1 MIILRL
7 YVGWWKP
14 VISRRG
20 EIMVGTVLSS
30 RYEILEKVGEG
41 GMSVVYKARD
51 RVLNRIVA
59 VKILREQLTGDEN
72 FIRAF
77 HREAQSAASLS
88 HPNIVSIYDVGED
101 ADKHFIVME
110 LIEGKHLKDLIR
122 QEAPLP
128 LKQSLLITRQI
139 CDALSH
145 AHQKNI
151 IHCDIKPHNIL
162 INEEGRVKV
171 ADFGIARA
179 VNSVTMN
186 LSDRIMGSVFYFSPE
201 QAQQEALNRT
211 SDIYSLGIVLYE
223 MLTGSVPFSGENPI
237 AIALKHVREDIPI
250 TDEMANRCPKELIN
264 ILHRAL
270 EKSPDDRYQSAQ
282 QMARDVSNCLD
293 KIARNPKWDD
303 EVNKTTVFAGLDT
316 NEREVEELSPRRH
329 RREQSVKKTGSRK
342 HKMGIAAILL
352 IAMALGIFIG
362 LWRFAPVQSVEM
374 PKLIGETVKDAQ
386 GTLDE
391 IGLKVNDIKEKE
403 DQDFAPGVIV
413 DQEPSEGTKI
423 RKGAGVTLFVNK
435 SDGGLVQVPSVIGRT
450 LEDAEQLLEDAGF
463 QIGNESN
470 AYSEDIPEDEVM
482 GQNPRGRTQVGY
494 GEKIDLVI
502 SMGKEV
508 ETVVIPD
515 FTGKTLEKAKKSL
528 ASLNLKVGKV
538 DEQENDHVNSGL
550 IFKQRPAKET
560 IVEVGSKI
568 DFVVSADGKQD
579 SEEQDNNGQDNNG
592 QDNNV
597 QTYTVKYKLPESAVE
612 SKVDIIL
619 KDLRGTRTVYTGS
632 HSPGDAIQETIKWEG
647 QQALVQ
653 VLVNGSVVAEEIIT
667 S

>member
-1 MIILRL
+1 MITLRL
-7 YVGWWKP
+7 YVGWLKP
-14 VISRRG
+14 VILRRG
-20 EIMVGTVLSS
+20 EIMVGTVLSG

-77 HREAQSAASLS
+77 HREAQAAASLS
-88 HPNIVSIYDVGED
+88 HPNIVSIYDVGQD

-110 LIEGKHLKDLIR
+110 LIEGKHLKDIIR
-122 QEAPLP
+122 QEAPFP
-128 LKQSLLITRQI
+128 IKQSLIITRQI

-162 INEEGRVKV
+162 INEDGRVKV

-186 LSDRIMGSVFYFSPE
+186 LSDGIMGSVLYFSPE
-201 QAQQEALNRT
+201 QAQQETLNRT

-223 MLTGSVPFSGENPI
+223 MLMGNVPFSGENPI

-250 TDEMANRCPKELIN
+250 TDEMANRWPKELIN

-270 EKSPDDRYQSAQ
+270 EKNPDDRYQSAQ
-282 QMARDVSNCLD
+282 QMARDVSTCLD

-303 EVNKTTVFAGLDT
+303 EANQTAVFAGLNP
-316 NEREVEELSPRRH
+316 NETEEEELALRRH
-329 RREQSVKKTGSRK
+329 RREKSVKKTGSRK
-342 HKMGIAAILL
+342 HKIGIAAILL
-352 IAMALGIFIG
+352 IAMSLGIFIG
-362 LWRFAPVQSVEM
+362 LWKFAPAQSVEM

-386 GTLDE
+386 GTLED
-391 IGLKVNDIKEKE
+391 IGLEVNDIKEKE
-403 DQDFAPGVIV
+403 DQDFPPGVIV

-423 RKGAGVTLFVNK
+423 GKGKGVTLFVNK
-435 SDGGLVQVPSVIGRT
+435 SDGGLVQVPSVVGKT
-450 LEDAEQLLEDAGF
+450 LEDAERLLEEAGF
-463 QIGNESN
+463 QIGNETN

-482 GQNPRGRTQVGY
+482 AQNPRGRTQVGY

-502 SMGKEV
+502 SMGKEI
-508 ETVVIPD
+508 ETVVVPD
-515 FTGKTLEKAKKSL
+515 FTDQTVEQAKQRL
-528 ASLNLKVGKV
+528 ASLNLELGKV
-538 DEQENDHVNSGL
+538 EEQENDHVNSGL
-550 IFKQRPAKET
+550 IFKQRPGKEM
-560 IVEVGSKI
+560 IVEAGSTV
-568 DFVVSADGKQD
+568 DFVVSADR
-579 SEEQDNNGQDNNG
+579 EQEQENR
-592 QDNNV
+592 V
-597 QTYTVKYKLPESAVE
+597 RTYTVKYKLPESAVE

-632 HSPGDAIQETIKWEG
+632 HSPGDVLEETIKWEG

-667 S
+667 P